1 MDNGLVLSVDSVLEA
16 TLKNSNAS
24 FIKISRKEF
33 LSIQKRFIRMRSM
46 VYKSEELELACGESE
61 VMYHSLCYIRANNKP
76 TQYYAASTT
85 FRVPPSEVLGD
96 KEKCQ
101 ILQWFITHKGKF
113 LREQS
118 TLSNL
123 NGMNLSDAELKEVEA
138 CSKVFEQQQD
148 HDVELSAQIND
159 VELPSFNLGFTFLSF

>member
-61 VMYHSLCYIRANNKP
+61 VMYHSLLY
-76 TQYYAASTT
+76 
-85 FRVPPSEVLGD
+85 
-96 KEKCQ
+96 
-101 ILQWFITHKGKF
+101 KG
-113 LREQS
+113 
-118 TLSNL
+118 
-123 NGMNLSDAELKEVEA
+123 
-138 CSKVFEQQQD
+138 QQQANAIQCCKYD
-148 HDVELSAQIND
+148 FPCPVR
-159 VELPSFNLGFTFLSF
+159 SFGR

>member
-1 MDNGLVLSVDSVLEA
+1 MLLCVRSENKRTFLTDM
-16 TLKNSNAS
+16 
-24 FIKISRKEF
+24 SRKEF
-33 LSIQKRFIRMRSM
+33 LSIQKRFIRLRSM
-46 VYKSEELELACGESE
+46 VYKSEELELACRESE

-96 KEKCQ
+96 KEECQ

-113 LREQS
+113 LREQN